1 MMNSSLTLP
10 KRSSDQNGQSIVE
23 FVASVGVLV
32 AFLIGI
38 PIVAKIA
45 NINIMSIQ
53 ALDYATWRVREGNT
67 DNNQLTQEVSD
78 RYFGETALVVSGHK
92 IENTGVRLGT
102 GKNYEQIYQ
111 KDTVNVA
118 YIPKPNIPK
127 VDSVLKSQY
136 KLPLSDKAGE
146 VVINVPL
153 ENLDV
158 LSEIPS
164 SMTIKNSLYVD
175 NESLTARDGEEI
187 KQRIGEIKGTIV
199 PYNNGIQ
206 RKSYHLLNNTVIST
220 LNLIP
225 ILREHKLKDV
235 SINESAL
242 PQDRLAEYKK

>member
-1 MMNSSLTLP
+1 MMNLSFISP
-10 KRSSDQNGQSIVE
+10 KKSSDQNGQSIVE
-23 FVASVGVLV
+23 FVASIGVLV

-78 RYFGETALVVSGHK
+78 RYFGETALVVSGYK
-92 IENTGVRLGT
+92 IENAGVRLGT

-127 VDSVLKSQY
+127 VDGVLKNQY
-136 KLPLSDKAGE
+136 KLPLSDEAGE

-164 SMTIKNSLYVD
+164 SMTIKNSLYID
-175 NESLTARDGEEI
+175 NQSLTARDGEEI
-187 KQRIGEIKGTIV
+187 KQRMGEIKETIV

-206 RKSYHLLNNTVIST
+206 RKSYRILNNTVISA

-225 ILREHKLKDV
+225 ILREYKLKDV
-235 SINESAL
+235 SISESTL
-242 PQDRLAEYKK
+242 PQDRFAEYKK

>member
-1 MMNSSLTLP
+1 MMNVSFILP
-10 KRSSDQNGQSIVE
+10 KRLSDQNGQSIVE
-23 FVASVGVLV
+23 FVASIGVLV

-45 NINIMSIQ
+45 NVNIMSIQ

-67 DNNQLTQEVSD
+67 DNNQLTQEISD

-92 IENTGVRLGT
+92 IENTGVKLGT

-118 YIPKPNIPK
+118 YVPKSDIPKGDGI
-127 VDSVLKSQY
+127 LKNQY

-146 VVINVPL
+146 VIINVPL

-158 LSEIPS
+158 LTEIPS
-164 SMTIKNSLYVD
+164 SITIKNSLYID
-175 NESLTARDGEEI
+175 NQSLTARDGEEI
-187 KQRIGEIKGTIV
+187 RQRMGEIKETIV
-199 PYNNGIQ
+199 PYNNEIQ
-206 RKSYHLLNNTVIST
+206 RKSYRILNNTVISA

-225 ILREHKLKDV
+225 ILREYKLKDV
-235 SINESAL
+235 SISESTL
-242 PQDRLAEYKK
+242 PQDRLADYKK

>member
-1 MMNSSLTLP
+1 MMNVSFILP
-10 KRSSDQNGQSIVE
+10 KRLSDQNGQSIVE
-23 FVASVGVLV
+23 FVASIGVLV

-45 NINIMSIQ
+45 NVNIMSIQ
-53 ALDYATWRVREGNT
+53 ALDYATWRVREGNP

-78 RYFGETALVVSGHK
+78 RYFGETALVVSGYK
-92 IENTGVRLGT
+92 IENAGVRLGT
-102 GKNYEQIYQ
+102 GKNSEQIYQ
-111 KDTVNVA
+111 KDTVNIA
-118 YIPKPNIPK
+118 YLPKSDIPK
-127 VDSVLKSQY
+127 VDGVLKNQY
-136 KLPLSDKAGE
+136 KLTLSDKAGE

-158 LSEIPS
+158 LPEIPS
-164 SMTIKNSLYVD
+164 SMTIKNSLYID
-175 NESLTARDGEEI
+175 NQPLTARDGEEI
-187 KQRIGEIKGTIV
+187 KQIMGEIKEIIV

-206 RKSYHLLNNTVIST
+206 RKSYHILNDEVISA

-235 SINESAL
+235 SISESTL

>member
-1 MMNSSLTLP
+1 MINLSFTSPKTSSC
-10 KRSSDQNGQSIVE
+10 QNGQSIVE
-23 FVASVGVLV
+23 FVASIGVLV

-45 NINIMSIQ
+45 NVNIMSIQ

-92 IENTGVRLGT
+92 IENAGVRLGA
-102 GKNYEQIYQ
+102 GKNHEQIYQ
-111 KDTVNVA
+111 KDTVNVV

-127 VDSVLKSQY
+127 VDSVLKNQY

-164 SMTIKNSLYVD
+164 SMTIKNSLYID
-175 NESLTARDGEEI
+175 NQSLTARDGQEI
-187 KQRIGEIKGTIV
+187 RGRMGRVTGVIV
-199 PYNNGIQ
+199 PYNSSV
-206 RKSYHLLNNTVIST
+206 RKTNDRAAKGMLNALNKLPIFNFHKIKSIS
-220 LNLIP
+220 I
-225 ILREHKLKDV
+225 DD
-235 SINESAL
+235 SAL
-242 PQDRLAEYKK
+242 PQDRLAEYQK

>member
-1 MMNSSLTLP
+1 MMNVSFILP
-10 KRSSDQNGQSIVE
+10 KRLSDQNGQSIVE
-23 FVASVGVLV
+23 FVASIGVLV

-45 NINIMSIQ
+45 NVNIMSIQ

-67 DNNQLTQEVSD
+67 DNNQLTQEISD

-92 IENTGVRLGT
+92 IENTGVKLGT

-118 YIPKPNIPK
+118 YVPKSDIPKGDGI
-127 VDSVLKSQY
+127 LKNQY

-146 VVINVPL
+146 VIINVPL

-164 SMTIKNSLYVD
+164 SITIKNSLYID
-175 NESLTARDGEEI
+175 NQSLTARDGEEI
-187 KQRIGEIKGTIV
+187 RQRMGEIKETIV
-199 PYNNGIQ
+199 PYNNEIQ
-206 RKSYHLLNNTVIST
+206 RKSYRILNNTVISA

-225 ILREHKLKDV
+225 ILREYKLKDV
-235 SINESAL
+235 YISESTL
-242 PQDRLAEYKK
+242 PQDRLADYKK

>member
-1 MMNSSLTLP
+1 MMNVSFILP
-10 KRSSDQNGQSIVE
+10 KRLSDQNGQSIVE
-23 FVASVGVLV
+23 FVASIGVLV

-45 NINIMSIQ
+45 NVNIMSIQ

-67 DNNQLTQEVSD
+67 DNNQLTQEISD

-92 IENTGVRLGT
+92 IENTGVKLGT

-118 YIPKPNIPK
+118 YVPKSDIPKGDGI
-127 VDSVLKSQY
+127 LKNQY

-146 VVINVPL
+146 VIINVPL

-158 LSEIPS
+158 LLEIPS
-164 SMTIKNSLYVD
+164 SITIKNSLYID
-175 NESLTARDGEEI
+175 NQSLTARDGEEI
-187 KQRIGEIKGTIV
+187 RQRMGEIKETIV
-199 PYNNGIQ
+199 PYNNEIQ
-206 RKSYHLLNNTVIST
+206 RKSYRILNNTVISA

-225 ILREHKLKDV
+225 ILREYKLKDV
-235 SINESAL
+235 SISESTL
-242 PQDRLAEYKK
+242 PQDRLADYKK